1 MKDINLINDLCAQHK
16 CFKDIENE
24 SATVVTTPENHY
36 LVVRLDGINLSRIYL
51 KNDIVNKKFKMI
63 LAKAVQQTYYR
74 LHRKSPTNAQQIF
87 LAAFMASDE
96 VSFILNTYDNY
107 YDDRILKIVTTLA
120 STLSFLFTKEGIH
133 HSLESEHTI
142 YGAFDGKPLILKDKQ
157 QVKDYIA
164 YRSAIYYRN
173 TMGKELRLNG
183 VSDNE
188 LYNEHNHNNLS
199 YYQSK
204 YQELNL
210 NIESMKKSCTVFV
223 PCIDDDKKLK
233 PIKNRSLVKLIELYS
248 NSIDKF
254 ENYLADRNQ

>member
-16 CFKDIENE
+16 RFKDIENE
-24 SATVVTTPENHY
+24 STIVATTPKNQY

-63 LAKAVQQTYYR
+63 LTKAVQQTYYR

-87 LAAFMASDE
+87 LAVFMASDE

-120 STLSFLFTKEGIH
+120 STLSFLFTKEGIQ

-164 YRSAIYYRN
+164 YRTAIYYRN
-173 TMGKELRLNG
+173 TMGKELRLND

-188 LYNEHNHNNLS
+188 LYNENNHNNLT
-199 YYQSK
+199 YYQAK

-210 NIESMKKSCTVFV
+210 NIETMKKSCTVFV

-233 PIKNRSLVKLIELYS
+233 PLKNKSLAKLIELYS

-254 ENYLADRNQ
+254 ENYLADVNQ